1 MRLAAVNLLLLAA
14 LSPLTAQAKSSDRDQ
29 PMDVNADRT
38 TANVTEDGD
47 AILSG
52 NVIITQGTMRI
63 TADRAVIKRKD
74 GDIDEIVL
82 TGGPSTLTQ
91 VNDNGESMDARA
103 QQIVYTLSNNMMVLT
118 GGVVVKQTRGNLSG
132 ETIKYNLDSG
142 QLDGGGDGKRVSM
155 QIQPKK
161 KAAK

>member
-1 MRLAAVNLLLLAA
+1 MRLAAAKLLLLAA
-14 LSPLTAQAKSSDRDQ
+14 LLPLAAQAKTSDRDQ
-29 PMDVNADRT
+29 PMNVNADHT
-38 TANVTEDGD
+38 TANVTQDGD
-47 AILSG
+47 AVLTG
-52 NVIITQGTMRI
+52 NVIITQGTMRV

-82 TGGPSTLTQ
+82 TGGPSTLSQ
-91 VNDNGESMDARA
+91 VNDNGETMDARA
-103 QQIVYTLSNNMMVLT
+103 QQIVYTLSNNLMVLT
-118 GGVVVKQTRGNLSG
+118 GNVVVAQPRGNLTG

-155 QIQPKK
+155 QIMPKK

>member
-1 MRLAAVNLLLLAA
+1 MRLAAANLILLAA
-14 LSPLTAQAKSSDRDQ
+14 LMPLTGQAKSSDRDQ

-82 TGGPSTLTQ
+82 TGGPSTLSQ

>member
-1 MRLAAVNLLLLAA
+1 MRLAAVNLLLLTA
-14 LSPLTAQAKSSDRDQ
+14 LSPLAAQAKSTDRDQ
-29 PMDVNADRT
+29 PMDINAAQA
-38 TANVTEDGD
+38 TAAVTNDGD
-47 AILSG
+47 AVLTG
-52 NVIITQGTMRI
+52 NVVITQGTMHV

-74 GDIDEIVL
+74 GEIDEIVL
-82 TGGPSTLTQ
+82 TGAPSTLSQ
-91 VNDNGESMDARA
+91 VNDNGETMDARA
-103 QQIVYTLSNNMMVLT
+103 QQIIYTLSNNMMVLT
-118 GGVVVKQTRGNLSG
+118 GSVVVTQPRGNLTG

>member
-1 MRLAAVNLLLLAA
+1 MRLAAANLLLLAV
-14 LSPLTAQAKSSDRDQ
+14 LSPLAAQAKSTDRDQ

-63 TADRAVIKRKD
+63 NADRAVIKRKA
-74 GDIDEIVL
+74 GDIDEIIL
-82 TGGPSTLTQ
+82 TGGPATLSQ
-91 VNDNGESMDARA
+91 VNDNGEAMDARA
-103 QQIVYTLSNNMMVLT
+103 QQIVYTLANNIMVLT
-118 GGVVVKQTRGNLSG
+118 GGVVVKQPRGNLSG